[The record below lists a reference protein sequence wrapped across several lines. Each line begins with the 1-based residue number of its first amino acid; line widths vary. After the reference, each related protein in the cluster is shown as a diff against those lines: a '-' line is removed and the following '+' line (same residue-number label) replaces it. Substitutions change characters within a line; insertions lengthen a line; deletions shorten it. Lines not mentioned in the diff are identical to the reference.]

1 MGKYESATFLRVL
14 FKTLEW
20 IAILGLFVVGGCF
33 VQKVWIAYQSKETS
47 VKHYT
52 EKSEEMVPPTVTF
65 CFDPMIK
72 KSVTEKYN
80 LTFLEILGYGNYKTN
95 LSLIDEGLY
104 QVGRDFNIS
113 SHIFTNSK
121 GVFLT
126 PKYEEIL
133 TLYSGKCFK
142 ISPINNLKE
151 MEYYIIDI
159 MLIKNQTER
168 QAPKINFYFTS
179 EDNSYEIITSQ
190 SVSGTRPVTIKT
202 KYKES
207 TIYNTNLQIL
217 KHKKL
222 DFISKCGHGSKIMT
236 CAAQK

>member
-1 MGKYESATFLRVL
+1 MEKNDNVRFLRSL

-20 IAILGLFVVGGCF
+20 ITILGLFVVGGCF

-52 EKSEEMVPPTVTF
+52 EKLDKLVPPTVTF

-80 LTFLEILGYGNYKTN
+80 LTFLEILGYGNYETN

-104 QVGRDFNIS
+104 QIGRDFNVS
-113 SHIFTNSK
+113 SYIFTE
-121 GVFLT
+121 GVIST

-133 TLYSGKCFK
+133 TLYNGKCFK
-142 ISPINNLKE
+142 ISPITKLKE

-159 MLIKNQTER
+159 TLIKDQTER
-168 QAPKINFYFTS
+168 QTPKINFYFTS
-179 EDNSYEIITSQ
+179 EENSYEIITSQ

-222 DFISKCGHGSKIMT
+222 DFISKCGHGSKMMT